1 MTMMRRRFITIGTV
15 LLASLVSVWASTTQ
29 LWQQD
34 RAEEFE
40 QGTPSNVTIRSDGY
54 IQLAPK
60 LDELYQGADA
70 FFWSMAEDSR
80 GRVFLGSGNEGKVY
94 VYDGREGRLFFD
106 APEMEVH
113 ALAVDAEDNLY
124 VGTSPDGKVYRV
136 APDGESRV
144 FYDPPA
150 KYIWALAIDRQGR
163 LYVGTGE
170 DGVIYRVDR
179 RGQAS
184 VFFDSEEK
192 HIRCLAIDAQGNL
205 LAGSEGQARLF
216 RLTPDGQ
223 PFILYDAPVAEITSI
238 AVAPDG
244 TIYAAGIGAVE
255 KEAEATTTTTTSSLS
270 TVITISAT
278 SSGQS
283 LGQQA
288 GVASATKTKTEIP
301 GSRIFRITPDGF
313 PEEIWKSDKATVFSV
328 AFWPSRGV
336 LAGTGDEGVIY
347 QIEPDGTRSALL
359 TRVEPSQVTALLVSR
374 RRPLVYAAT
383 SNLARLFALE
393 SGYAREGSLISSVK
407 DTSTFS
413 QWGLIRWRQR
423 VPAGTSVTLFT
434 RSGNTREPDNTWSP
448 WSGALTRAGGEKIT
462 SPPARFIQWK
472 LVLTSSS
479 GAETPVV
486 DSVELAY
493 LPRNVAPRIDSLI
506 LQPPDI
512 AFEKVPSYGTIQAV
526 TTVSSTTSSGGSA
539 SSQAQTNRT
548 RRQWQKASQVPPRQ
562 VVKEGFRT
570 ITWTASDANDDELVY
585 SVYIRGEGETAWK
598 LMKDELTDTFYS
610 WDTTQLPDGYYR
622 VKIVASDEPSNPPD
636 RALRAERVTEWFEI
650 DNTPPRIEMVS
661 VDVQAEGSVRLRFA
675 ARDGATPI
683 TMAEYLVDNIDPRQM
698 LSVDGILDAPEE
710 RFDLVIDGLSP
721 GEHTITVRV
730 RDGADNVASARAIVT
745 VGGSK

>member
-1 MTMMRRRFITIGTV
+1 MTMTRKSLALTGAAV
-15 LLASLVSVWASTTQ
+15 LASIISVWASTTQ

-40 QGTPSNVTIRSDGY
+40 QGTPTNITIRSDGY

-60 LDELYQGADA
+60 LDEVYQGTEA
-70 FFWSMAEDSR
+70 FFWSIAEDSR
-80 GRVFLGSGNEGKVY
+80 GRVFLGSGHEGKVY

-136 APDGESRV
+136 APDGQSQV

-150 KYIWALAIDRQGR
+150 RYIWALAVDRRGV

-179 RGQAS
+179 RGQGS
-184 VFFDSEEK
+184 VFFDSGEK
-192 HIRCLAIDAQGNL
+192 HIRCLTFDAQGDL
-205 LAGSEGQARLF
+205 LAGSEGRARLF
-216 RLTPDGQ
+216 RFTPDGQ
-223 PFILYDAPVAEITSI
+223 PFILYDAPVAEITAI
-238 AVAPDG
+238 TVAPDG
-244 TIYAAGIGAVE
+244 TIYAAGIGEE
-255 KEAEATTTTTTSSLS
+255 KKETGTTTTSTTSSLS
-270 TVITISAT
+270 TVITISAA
-278 SSGQS
+278 SSTQS

-288 GVASATKTKTEIP
+288 GAATTKAKTEIP
-301 GSRIFRITPDGF
+301 GSRIFRITPEGF
-313 PEEIWKSDKATVFSV
+313 PEEIWTSDKATVFSV
-328 AFWPSRGV
+328 AFWPSKGL

-347 QIEPDGTRSALL
+347 QIAPDGTRSALL

-393 SGYAREGSLISSVK
+393 SGYAREGSLVSSVK
-407 DTSTFS
+407 DTATFS
-413 QWGLIRWRQR
+413 QWGLIRWRQQ
-423 VPAGTSVTLFT
+423 VPPGTSVTLFT

-448 WSGALTRAGGEKIT
+448 WSGALTRARGEKVT

-493 LPRNVAPRIDSLI
+493 LPRNVAPRLESLV

-512 AFEKVPSYGTIQAV
+512 AFEKVPTYGTVQAV

-548 RRQWQKASQVPPRQ
+548 RRRRQKANQAPPRQ

-570 ITWTASDANDDELVY
+570 ITWTATDANDDELVY

-622 VKIVASDEPSNPPD
+622 VKVVASDEPSNPPD
-636 RALRAERVTEWFEI
+636 RALRAERVTEWFEV
-650 DNTPPRIEMVS
+650 DNTPPRIEALSVMVQS
-661 VDVQAEGSVRLRFA
+661 DGSVRLQFV
-675 ARDGATPI
+675 ARDSATPI
-683 TMAEYLVDNIDPRQM
+683 TMAEYLVDNVEPRQM

-710 RFDLVIDGLSP
+710 QFELVIDDLSP
-721 GEHTITVRV
+721 GEHTITVRI

-745 VGGSK
+745 VGRPK